1 MNIELHKITVRELT
15 KGYVDNNENGVRA
28 YSGRLDVRPPY
39 QREFVYKEKQR
50 DAVIDTLTQ
59 GFPLNVMYW
68 AKRIVADC
76 VSQSGKSVCGDAD
89 GDNGSDKAQYEI
101 IDGQQRTIS
110 ICQYVNGD
118 FAFNFRYFHNL
129 QPDEQEQIL
138 NYELQI
144 YICSGADSEKLKW
157 FRTINIAG
165 EALTEQELRNAVY
178 AGSWVSDAKRYF
190 SKNGAP
196 AAKIGSD
203 YLNGSAI
210 RQDYLETA
218 IDWISGG
225 NIEVYMSNHQ
235 HDASA
240 APLWQF
246 FQSVITWI
254 ETSFHPTKERKKIM
268 KGVEWGRLY
277 KQYKDLVFDPKA
289 IDEEV
294 KRLILDDD
302 VTKKTGIYPYI
313 LTRKEKYLS
322 IRAFTDA
329 QKLSAYERQM
339 GFCADCGQ
347 HFELSQM
354 EADHITPWCD
364 GGRTIADN
372 CQMLCKD
379 CNRRKSG
386 K

>member
-1 MNIELHKITVRELT
+1 MKIELHKITVRELVE
-15 KGYVDNNENGVRA
+15 GYEDNNEKGVRA
-28 YSGRLDVRPPY
+28 YGGRLDVRPPY

-68 AKRIVADC
+68 AVREDDSECSDDSGATLGSVA
-76 VSQSGKSVCGDAD
+76 S
-89 GDNGSDKAQYEI
+89 YEI

-110 ICQYVNGD
+110 ICQYVHGE
-118 FAFNFRYFHNL
+118 FSAVCFNVPTYRAFHNL
-129 QPDEQEQIL
+129 QDDEQERIL
-138 NYELQI
+138 NYELQV
-144 YICSGADSEKLKW
+144 YICSGTDSEKLKW
-157 FRTINIAG
+157 FKTINIAG
-165 EALTEQELRNAVY
+165 EELTNQELRNAVY

-196 AAKIGSD
+196 AAKVGND
-203 YLNGSAI
+203 YLTGSAI

-218 IDWISGG
+218 ISWISDG

-246 FQSVITWI
+246 FHSVILWV
-254 ETSFHPTKERKKIM
+254 ETSFRPTKERKKIM
-268 KGVEWGRLY
+268 KGVDWGMLY
-277 KQYKDLVFDPKA
+277 KQFKDKVFDFSE
-289 IDEEV
+289 IDNEV
-294 KRLILDDD
+294 KRLVLDDD

-322 IRAFTDA
+322 IRAFTEA
-329 QKLSAYERQM
+329 QKLAAYESQ
-339 GFCADCGQ
+339 GGLCADCGK
-347 HFELSQM
+347 HFDLSQM
-354 EADHITPWCD
+354 EADHITPWHA
-364 GGRTIADN
+364 GGRTVAEN
-372 CQMLCKD
+372 CQMLCRD